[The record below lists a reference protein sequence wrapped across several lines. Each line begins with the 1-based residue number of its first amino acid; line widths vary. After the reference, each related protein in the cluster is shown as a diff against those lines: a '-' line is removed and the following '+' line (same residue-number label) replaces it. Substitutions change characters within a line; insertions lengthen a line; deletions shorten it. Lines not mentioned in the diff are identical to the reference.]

1 MSRKQAI
8 VPADVQRRARRIAAQ
23 ASKLADQAR
32 PMTKTATMS
41 AKRGAGTAAEW
52 AKPRIGSTRAWM
64 GVRVSRGGV
73 AVQDTIAPKVGDIM
87 AAAARKLDP
96 PKRRSRRLPMM
107 LAASAL
113 LAAGAAAAAAM
124 AMRNKRTMRTMPPAP
139 MPSSTPSP
147 GTAGQPT
154 VLDPAGEP
162 DRPSREGDVN
172 GLSRTR

>member
-8 VPADVQRRARRIAAQ
+8 VPADVQRRARRIAVQ

-32 PMTKTATMS
+32 PMTKTA
-41 AKRGAGTAAEW
+41 KRGAGAAAEW

-64 GVRVSRGGV
+64 GIRVSRGGV

-96 PKRRSRRLPMM
+96 PKRRSLRLPMV
-107 LAASAL
+107 LAGTAL

-124 AMRNKRTMRTMPPAP
+124 AMRNKRKMRTMPPAP
-139 MPSSTPSP
+139 MPSRTPSA

-162 DRPSREGDVN
+162 DRPSRESDVN
-172 GLSRTR
+172 GLSRTL